1 MSLFSILNGTSSS
14 SSTVSTSSTM
24 STLLAQI
31 EAQKAA
37 SGTTTKT
44 GETSSTGSSS
54 SVSITVDAQRAA
66 SEAKD
71 AKKDASALVA
81 ELRKAFDEAYGKGD
95 TPDTGELSGRAL
107 ALVATNEGGGFSR
120 AEVAAA
126 KAELRDRD
134 RASALAVI
142 SSGDLTSST
151 LITYNKDL
159 LAQRASMSPEERALR
174 DANPKLR

>member
-1 MSLFSILNGTSSS
+1 
-14 SSTVSTSSTM
+14 M

-44 GETSSTGSSS
+44 GETSNSTGSSTSS

-95 TPDTGELSGRAL
+95 APDTGELSGRAL

-151 LITYNKDL
+151 LITYNKEL
-159 LAQRASMSPEERALR
+159 LAQRAAMSPEERALR